1 MAVRIITKACLEIS
15 KRNCHKMTLKE
26 KHNHF
31 YKIHLIIS
39 IVNLDIFQ
47 KVPYTFIENN
57 VYDFALCEIK
67 LNNSIF
73 NYNYFPLYYV
83 TYREI
88 GAFIASLFILK
99 FIQ

>member
-15 KRNCHKMTLKE
+15 NRNCHKNTLRE
-26 KHNHF
+26 THNHF
-31 YKIHLIIS
+31 YENQLIIS

-47 KVPYTFIENN
+47 KGPYTSIENN
-57 VYDFALCEIK
+57 IYDFALCEIK
-67 LNNSIF
+67 LNSSIF
-73 NYNYFPLYYV
+73 NYNYFLLYYV